1 MTLLQAIVAAGL
13 AVCPITRGH
22 RSGSRHSRYPSEAR
36 MGRRKQ
42 EGRRHSS
49 PGRCLFHRLLCV
61 LSVGEWRFEALTA
74 ASNQVA
80 GAGEQVGIELTKF
93 AALVCES
100 ACLRRT
106 SCPLFGSLSQ
116 MFIILYNPQH
126 RFLGLRV
133 GQ

>member
-1 MTLLQAIVAAGL
+1 MPIPPIVVRVERRRM
-13 AVCPITRGH
+13 AV
-22 RSGSRHSRYPSEAR
+22 
-36 MGRRKQ
+36 
-42 EGRRHSS
+42 
-49 PGRCLFHRLLCV
+49 
-61 LSVGEWRFEALTA
+61 EALTA